1 MARIPA
7 GEEFGQLAARPQ
19 RAPEVVPG
27 ANGEAIG
34 QAVAGFGQ
42 DLQRIDQQQLRE
54 RKQLQEAADRANA
67 DTIMQRAMS
76 SLDEASDAMGVGI
89 KGGQIAKDQAAQQWQ
104 QQSTDLISGVMGNV
118 PEALRGQVQARLD
131 SRASHL
137 GRGVGRAVMERDQS
151 DVRAGL
157 DQTLETAGRMY
168 LRNPQEANNMVATAF
183 EQQGPFSGL
192 DAQQLGRMQQN
203 WREAT
208 RFNKAATMVQDAR
221 NNNGSLDQ
229 VTKALGG
236 EEFADLTPERRLQLS
251 TQIEGF
257 KTSNIQRAEAARARA
272 EAQQRAQL
280 DRAQAAYSAAQGLV
294 MTGKA
299 LSHDYVTQLSQTVAG
314 TPFAKAVPELVRQAP
329 EMSAFGTQPLAVQQQ
344 ILQQTRAKLNQTG
357 TSPDIEKQVN
367 RMDAVYQQSLKD
379 YREDPL
385 LAAQERGVL
394 PSIAPLDTS
403 SMATMLQGLAQR
415 SEQAR
420 IVSGVVGQAVS
431 PLLRTEAEQAAKLIQ
446 ALPVEQ
452 KSSALAQLA
461 STVGP
466 AMASAL
472 GRQMAPKDQALGIS
486 LGMAGSTT
494 TQGRYTSELVLRGS
508 QALKDKAIKED
519 NAAITGVRARIASEY
534 GNAVSGP
541 ARETLI
547 DAALMIYYGKQAE
560 GGGAISIPGA
570 VALASGG
577 VAERNG
583 RKFVLPYG
591 VPANEFEKKL
601 QQMNSGA
608 VAGQLPDGQV
618 YVGQTPMSADDFVKN
633 LPKAALITS
642 GNGRY
647 TVQAG
652 GGLVTNSRG
661 QPVFV
666 EVK

>member
-7 GEEFGQLAARPQ
+7 GEEFGQQAARPQ

-34 QAVAGFGQ
+34 QALTGFGQ

-67 DTIMQRAMS
+67 DTVMQRAMS
-76 SLDEASDAMGVGI
+76 SLDEASDAMGAGI

-137 GRGVGRAVMERDQS
+137 GRGVGKAVMDRDQA

-229 VTKALGG
+229 VTKALGS
-236 EEFADLTPERRLQLS
+236 EEFADLTPERRLQLT

-272 EAQQRAQL
+272 EAQARAQME
-280 DRAQAAYSAAQGLV
+280 RAQAAYTAAQGLV

-329 EMSAFGTQPLAVQQQ
+329 EMSAFGMQPLAVQDQM
-344 ILQQTRAKLNQTG
+344 LQQARAKLNQTG
-357 TSPDIEKQVN
+357 TSPELEKQIN
-367 RMDAVYQQSLKD
+367 RLEAIRDQTRKD
-379 YREDPL
+379 YADEPL
-385 LAAQERGVL
+385 RAAQDRGL
-394 PSIAPLDTS
+394 LQSIAPLDTS
-403 SMATMLQGLAQR
+403 SIATLLQGISQR

-420 IVSGVVGQAVS
+420 IASGQLGRPVS
-431 PLLRTEAEQAAKLIQ
+431 PLMTAEAERVAQMIQ
-446 ALPVEQ
+446 VLPVEQ
-452 KSSALAQLA
+452 RSEALAQI
-461 STVGP
+461 SNVVGP
-466 AMASAL
+466 SIATAL
-472 GRQMAPKDQALGIS
+472 SKQIAPKDLPIGIS
-486 LGMAGSTT
+486 MGMATSQTT
-494 TQGRYTSELVLRGS
+494 YGRNASVLVLKGA

-519 NAAITGVRARIASEY
+519 NAAVTGVRAQIAKEIGSAINGPDQET
-534 GNAVSGP
+534 AVM
-541 ARETLI
+541 
-547 DAALMIYYGKQAE
+547 AALYTYYGKQSE
-560 GGGAISIPGA
+560 GDSVSVRSAVRLAI
-570 VALASGG
+570 GG
-577 VAERNG
+577 VEERNG
-583 RKFVLPYG
+583 RKIVLPYG
-591 VPANEFEKKL
+591 MAPADFDKKL
-601 QQMNSGA
+601 QQFNTQSI
-608 VAGQLPDGQV
+608 AGQLEDGKV
-618 YVGQTPMSADDFVKN
+618 YVGQTPISADDFVKN